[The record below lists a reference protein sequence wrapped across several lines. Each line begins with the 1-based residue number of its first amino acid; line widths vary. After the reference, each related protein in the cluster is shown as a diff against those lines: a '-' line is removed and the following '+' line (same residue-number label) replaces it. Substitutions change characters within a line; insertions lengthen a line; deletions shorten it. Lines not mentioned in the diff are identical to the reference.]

1 MKHLT
6 RLTLAAAVLLTGCA
20 TQPQYSHPL
29 YLKTE
34 MQSPVSVK
42 AVITDS
48 VLSYIKEDN
57 VRHIRLYSLPPLPG
71 KQFHDTLE
79 RKYNATTLYIDLV
92 ENNGGYK
99 AEISG
104 VINYYD
110 TQRYVNGKL
119 VGDVIESVPV
129 PPVTVQ
135 LNSEKSVNIELPRGI
150 RFTAQ
155 ITDDDF
161 SGLNNE

>member
-1 MKHLT
+1 MSIKNDGHYCPATGGNRTDGLHEPLT
-6 RLTLAAAVLLTGCA
+6 
-20 TQPQYSHPL
+20 
-29 YLKTE
+29 
-34 MQSPVSVK
+34 
-42 AVITDS
+42 
-48 VLSYIKEDN
+48 
-57 VRHIRLYSLPPLPG
+57 
-71 KQFHDTLE
+71 E

-92 ENNGGYK
+92 ENHGGYK

-119 VGDVIESVPV
+119 IGDVIESVPV
-129 PPVTVQ
+129 PPVAVQ

-155 ITDDDF
+155 ITDDVFSDF
-161 SGLNNE
+161 KQ

>member
-1 MKHLT
+1 MKLLT
-6 RLTLAAAVLLTGCA
+6 SLTLAAAVLLTGCA
-20 TQPQYSHPL
+20 TKPQSSAPL

-34 MQSPVSVK
+34 MQSPVSGK
-42 AVITDS
+42 AGYTDP

-57 VRHIRLYSLPPLPG
+57 VRHIRLYSLSPLPG
-71 KQFHDTLE
+71 KQFHDALE

-92 ENNGGYK
+92 ENHGGYK

-119 VGDVIESVPV
+119 IGDVIESVPV
-129 PPVTVQ
+129 PPVAVQ

-155 ITDDDF
+155 ITDDVFSDF
-161 SGLNNE
+161 KQ